1 LLIEHFPET
10 QHTLHERRGTMPESK
25 RPTAVLLMA
34 MGGPDRLENVEP
46 YLLDVR
52 GGRPTPPELVEE
64 IRERY
69 RATGGK
75 SPALGITK
83 DVAKQLEV
91 RLNESGNGR
100 YRVYVGL
107 RHWHPFIKETYA
119 ELLKEDPT
127 HVIGLC
133 MAPQQSSLSTGAYQ
147 TKVEEARVA
156 LQNTCPISYVGSW
169 HKHSKLIA
177 AIARNVR
184 QALLKFPPGMRAAVP
199 VLFTAHSLPE
209 RVIAMKD
216 PYPDEVKGTV
226 EAVTALL
233 GNQPT
238 YFAYQSQGRS
248 SEPWLG
254 PSVESVLD
262 GLHHEGYRQVL
273 VAPIGFICDHVETLF
288 DIDIELRQR
297 ARSKGMQLERM
308 AMLNN
313 SPALVEVLFDVLA
326 AHESSLCIQS

>member
-1 LLIEHFPET
+1 
-10 QHTLHERRGTMPESK
+10 MPERQ
-25 RPTAVLLMA
+25 RPTAILLMA
-34 MGGPDRLENVEP
+34 MGGPDCLENVEP
-46 YLLDVR
+46 FLLDVR

-75 SPALGITK
+75 SPAVGITK
-83 DVAKQLEV
+83 DVARKLEQ
-91 RLNESGNGR
+91 RLNESGDRR

-119 ELLKEDPT
+119 ELLRADPEQI
-127 HVIGLC
+127 IGLC

-147 TKVEEARVA
+147 KKVEEARAA
-156 LQNTCPISYVGSW
+156 LHSTCPVTFIGSW
-169 HKHSKLIA
+169 HRHPKLIA
-177 AIARNVR
+177 AIVEHIK
-184 QALLKFPPGMRAAVP
+184 QGLQKFPAGMRATVP

-209 RVIAMKD
+209 RIVAMKD

-233 GNQPT
+233 GSQPVR
-238 YFAYQSQGRS
+238 FAYQSQGRS

-254 PSVESVLD
+254 PTVEAVLD
-262 GLHHEGYRQVL
+262 ALHREGHRQVL

-288 DIDIELRQR
+288 DIDIELKQL
-297 ARSKGMQLERM
+297 AANKGMQLERM
-308 AMLNN
+308 AMLND
-313 SPALVEVLFDVLA
+313 SPALVETLRDILA

>member
-1 LLIEHFPET
+1 
-10 QHTLHERRGTMPESK
+10 
-25 RPTAVLLMA
+25 MA
-34 MGGPDRLENVEP
+34 MGGPDCLENVEP
-46 YLLDVR
+46 FLLDVR
-52 GGRPTPPELVEE
+52 GGRPTPAELVEE

-75 SPALGITK
+75 SPAVGITK
-83 DVAKQLEV
+83 DVAKQLER
-91 RLNESGNGR
+91 RLNESGGGR

-119 ELLKEDPT
+119 ELLNESPEQ
-127 HVIGLC
+127 VIGLC

-147 TKVEEARVA
+147 KKVEEARIA
-156 LQNTCPISYVGSW
+156 QQSTCPVSYVGSW
-169 HKHSKLIA
+169 HRHPKLIA
-177 AIARNVR
+177 AIVENI
-184 QALLKFPPGMRAAVP
+184 QQGLLKFPADIQTTVP

-209 RVIAMKD
+209 RIVAMKD
-216 PYPDEVKGTV
+216 PYPNEVNGTV

-238 YFAYQSQGRS
+238 RFAYQSQGRS

-254 PSVESVLD
+254 PTVESALD
-262 GLHHEGYRQVL
+262 ALHYEGHRHVL

-288 DIDIELRQR
+288 DIDIELKQS
-297 ARSKGMQLERM
+297 AMSKGMQLERM
-308 AMLNN
+308 AMLND
-313 SPALVEVLFDVLA
+313 SPALVETLLDVLA

>member
-1 LLIEHFPET
+1 MSVS
-10 QHTLHERRGTMPESK
+10 Q
-25 RPTAVLLMA
+25 RPVAVLLMA
-34 MGGPDRLENVEP
+34 MGGPDCLENVEP

-83 DVAKQLEV
+83 DVARQLEV

-119 ELLKEDPT
+119 ELLNEDPR

-147 TKVEEARVA
+147 KRVEEARVA

-169 HKHSKLIA
+169 HKHPRLIA

-184 QALLKFPPGMRAAVP
+184 QGLLKFPPGIRAAVP

-209 RVIAMKD
+209 RVVAMKD

-233 GNQPT
+233 GSQPT
-238 YFAYQSQGRS
+238 CFAYQSQGRS
-248 SEPWLG
+248 SEPWLE
-254 PSVESVLD
+254 PTVESVLG

-288 DIDIELRQR
+288 DIDIELKHL

-313 SPALVEVLFDVLA
+313 SPALVEILFDVLA
-326 AHESSLCIQS
+326 AHESSIRIHS